1 MRSARWTALVIGLV
15 LLFGIPV
22 LGLVYSGMLQSGAM
36 AHASSLVMGLNY
48 LELALVLIPL
58 GLLSAGYGLGAHS
71 WAGWIGVVGIGLP
84 SALASWLW
92 ALVSL
97 SEASGNPF

>member
-1 MRSARWTALVIGLV
+1 MRSARRTALVLGLA
-15 LLFGIPV
+15 LLFGIPIF
-22 LGLVYSGMLQSGAM
+22 GLVYSSLLQSGAV
-36 AHASSLVMGLNY
+36 AHASHPVTGLNY